1 MGKAVY
7 HLAGGISYPDRVAVR
22 SVRIAPQVS
31 RRARRGWLGRLL
43 WLAVAAV
50 LAFYCV
56 IALSLA
62 ALRAINPLF
71 TAVQLQRHVQALVH
85 RTPYHKR
92 YRFVPL
98 DHISIEFQHAV
109 IAAEDARFYQHHG
122 FDWDQVQIAFDENM
136 EGGRI
141 RGASTITQQLV
152 KNLYLTTSRSFIRK
166 GVEFTLVPLA
176 EHILGKR
183 RILELYLNVVEW
195 GPGVYGA
202 EAAAQFHY
210 DISAARVNRDQGTR
224 LAAILPAPLRRK
236 PAHMND
242 YSARISERM
251 RQMGW

>member
-1 MGKAVY
+1 
-7 HLAGGISYPDRVAVR
+7 VR
-22 SVRIAPQVS
+22 RS
-31 RRARRGWLGRLL
+31 RRGWLGRFL
-43 WLAVAAV
+43 WLAVVAV
-50 LAFYCV
+50 LAFYGC
-56 IALSLA
+56 IALSLV
-62 ALRAINPLF
+62 ALRWINPLF
-71 TAVQLQRHVQALVH
+71 TTVQLQRHIQALVH

-122 FDWDQVQIAFDENM
+122 FDWNQVQIAFDESM
-136 EGGRI
+136 EGGRP

-152 KNLYLTTSRSFIRK
+152 KNLFLTTSRSAVRK
-166 GVEFTLVPLA
+166 GIEFTLVPLA

-202 EAAAQFHY
+202 EAAAQYHY
-210 DISAARVNRDQGTR
+210 GINAARVNRDQGAR

-236 PAHMND
+236 PARMND